1 MSDEPTDATADQ
13 PDTAQPDTATQDA
26 AKIRKRR
33 MGIAGLALVLGA
45 VCLWAASRMT
55 WAKLTAYDHLQ
66 VKTFKATGSD
76 WSPWL
81 IAVPIVLVAALAA
94 MVALKGWALRVAAVV
109 VAVLCVLAVIP
120 TISTLTGGNNVN
132 YATKA
137 ADVPGLFI
145 VESISTPKWPA
156 VLVVVGAIFGVF
168 GAVQM
173 MRLAVGATGLS
184 SKYQTPAARRAELE
198 REIFDKKTSGSAS
211 GGSSAGDSSSGG
223 SSTDKAAPADPSD
236 RLLWDALDSGE
247 DPTDSK

>member
-1 MSDEPTDATADQ
+1 MTDDPIEMSTEQAI
-13 PDTAQPDTATQDA
+13 
-26 AKIRKRR
+26 AKARKRR
-33 MGIAGLALVLGA
+33 MGIGALALVLGA

-55 WAKLTAYDHLQ
+55 WAKLVAYDHLQ

-94 MVALKGWALRVAAVV
+94 MVALKGWALRVAAIV

-120 TISTLTGGNNVN
+120 AISVLAGGDNVN

-137 ADVPGLFI
+137 ADIPGLFI
-145 VESISTPKWPA
+145 VESISSPKWPA
-156 VLVVVGAIFGVF
+156 VLVLVGAVFGVI
-168 GAVQM
+168 GAMQM
-173 MRLAVGATGLS
+173 MRISVGASGLS

-198 REIFDKKTSGSAS
+198 REVFDKKTVDKTAS
-211 GGSSAGDSSSGG
+211 GESSV
-223 SSTDKAAPADPSD
+223 DKPAAADPSD

>member
-1 MSDEPTDATADQ
+1 MSDESSETTPEQA
-13 PDTAQPDTATQDA
+13 A
-26 AKIRKRR
+26 AKARKRQ
-33 MGIAGLALVLGA
+33 MGIGALALVLGA

-94 MVALKGWALRVAAVV
+94 MVALKGWALRVAAIV

-120 TISTLTGGNNVN
+120 TISALTGGNNIR

-156 VLVVVGAIFGVF
+156 VLVLVGAVFGVI

-173 MRLAVGATGLS
+173 MRLAVGGTGLS

-198 REIFDKKTSGSAS
+198 REVFDKKAPE
-211 GGSSAGDSSSGG
+211 AGDKP
-223 SSTDKAAPADPSD
+223 DPKDPSD